1 MMKKYIALCLVF
13 VLMASCCLSASA
25 QTLPTITQEF
35 VGQLDR
41 GNEEIDF
48 GDLVANIKP
57 RSVVFAPITIPEE
70 TAGQWIEDA
79 SGKYYHYDWQELINY
94 TVTFSN
100 KITKTYTDTQFTY
113 RNKDYTLSFTDP
125 QSAQTPWV
133 GGNTYQVSITVGEAT
148 GIVEITIEAKA
159 GMPGD
164 FTGDKVV
171 DNEDVIYLLWHTMFP
186 DGYPLT
192 ASGDVNGDG
201 KVDNEDVIYLLWH
214 TMFPGGYPLA

>member
-1 MMKKYIALCLVF
+1 MKKYIALSLVF
-13 VLMASCCLSASA
+13 VLMASCCLRASA
-25 QTLPTITQEF
+25 QALPTITQEF
-35 VGQLDR
+35 AGRLDLADDV
-41 GNEEIDF
+41 IDF
-48 GDLVANIKP
+48 GDLLPKVKVQ
-57 RSVVFAPITIPEE
+57 SVVFAPITIMEE

-94 TVTFSN
+94 KVTFSN
-100 KITKTYTDTQFTY
+100 KITKTYTGTQFTY
-113 RNKDYTLSFTDP
+113 REKDYTLSFTDP
-125 QSAQTPWV
+125 QSAQMPWAA
-133 GGNTYQVSITVGEAT
+133 GNTYQVYITVGEAIGT
-148 GIVEITIEAKA
+148 VAITIEAKE

-192 ASGDVNGDG
+192 ADGDVNGDG

-214 TMFPGGYPLA
+214 TMFPSGYPLA